1 MTSFIKKS
9 KFVKT
14 HSMNFTIL
22 FSFIIFL
29 FVSVKFKAQVSNEGQ
44 PKSWELQNTQPISP
58 IILPSFNERAIQI
71 EDEINDKNL
80 SITYRFGYKFEVDYN
95 LQNSGTWETLPNG
108 DRIWRIRF
116 FSNGAKSLNFI
127 LEDFFIPFGAN
138 LFLYNNDKSDLLG
151 AYNSIQNNKNKTLG
165 TWLVKGE
172 DITLEYF
179 EPASQFGK
187 GSFTVRNITHGY
199 RSGNLNASDDCNF
212 DVNCS
217 IGSDADPLKDIAKK
231 SVALILVNGASMCSG
246 ALINNT
252 ANDKKPYFLTAD
264 HCYSDPATWAFK
276 FNWISTNTVCGTAED
291 SVSNTDHHTISGA
304 TLKARREATD
314 FCLVEINS
322 AIPEEWETVWSGW
335 DRSDV
340 PAPWVFG
347 IHHPAGDIMKV
358 LRDSNPSPTG
368 FMWTI
373 ENLEKGH
380 AQNGSSGSPLFNNDG
395 KIVGQLCCGYH
406 LCQGTESGYGVYRY
420 GRFDYSW
427 NGGGTATTQL
437 KDWLD
442 PINSGVTVLDHF
454 PITNM
459 NTSDNS
465 LSQINV
471 YPNPSKDIFTIDL
484 QNSNTETDYEL
495 ISVNGSLIMK
505 GKFKTKINRIDLSSK
520 PNGIY
525 ILKLMNDKATI
536 KTIKLSK
543 Q

>member
-1 MTSFIKKS
+1 M
-9 KFVKT
+9 KF
-14 HSMNFTIL
+14 NIL
-22 FSFIIFL
+22 FSFLIFL
-29 FVSVKFKAQVSNEGQ
+29 FVSIKLKAQVSNEGQ
-44 PKSWELQNTQPISP
+44 PKSWELQNTKPISP

-80 SITYRFGYKFEVDYN
+80 SIPYRFGYKFEVDYN

-116 FSNGAKSLNFI
+116 LSNGAKSLNFI

-179 EPASQFGK
+179 EPASQVGK
-187 GSFTVRNITHGY
+187 GSFTVRNVTHGY
-199 RSGNLNASDDCNF
+199 RSGNLNASNDCNF

-217 IGSDADPLKDIAKK
+217 IGSDADPLKDVVKK
-231 SVALILVNGASMCSG
+231 SVGLVLVNGAAMCSG

-276 FNWISTNTVCGTAED
+276 FNWISTNTVCGTTED
-291 SVSNTDHHTISGA
+291 SISNTDHHTISGA
-304 TLKARREATD
+304 TLKARREFTD
-314 FCLVEINS
+314 FCLVEINA
-322 AIPEEWETVWSGW
+322 AIPEEWETVWAGW
-335 DRSDV
+335 DRTASFS
-340 PAPWVFG
+340 PFVFG
-347 IHHPAGDIMKV
+347 IHHPRGDIMKV
-358 LRDSNPSPTG
+358 SRDSTPILWSDTWNVEDWEIGNTES
-368 FMWTI
+368 
-373 ENLEKGH
+373 
-380 AQNGSSGSPLFNNDG
+380 GSSGSPLLNSDG
-395 KIVGQLCCGYH
+395 RIIGQLCCGHGFCDGTTY
-406 LCQGTESGYGVYRY
+406 QGGYNRY
-420 GRFDYSW
+420 GRFDVSW
-427 NGGGTATTQL
+427 NGGGTPTTQL

-442 PINSGVTVLDHF
+442 PINSGLTVLDHF
-454 PITNM
+454 PINNM
-459 NTSDNS
+459 NTSENS
-465 LSQINV
+465 LNQIKV
-471 YPNPSKDIFTIDL
+471 YPNPSKDIFIIDL

-495 ISVNGSLIMK
+495 ISVNGSLIAK

-525 ILKLMNDKATI
+525 ILKLTNDKATI